1 MKLIANTPDNCVLTN
16 AFMRN
21 DNPHDDHVIKYLKNM
36 RSMDQS
42 VVTQYF
48 HRSTKI
54 IMRMRELGYDTDAA
68 WNNVDVKF
76 VEECIL
82 QNRLNE
88 VIPTISG
95 ILSNLE
101 SLYGVV

>member
-1 MKLIANTPDNCVLTN
+1 
-16 AFMRN
+16 
-21 DNPHDDHVIKYLKNM
+21 
-36 RSMDQS
+36 
-42 VVTQYF
+42 
-48 HRSTKI
+48 
-54 IMRMRELGYDTDAA
+54 MRELGYDTDAA

-88 VIPTISG
+88 VIPTTSG